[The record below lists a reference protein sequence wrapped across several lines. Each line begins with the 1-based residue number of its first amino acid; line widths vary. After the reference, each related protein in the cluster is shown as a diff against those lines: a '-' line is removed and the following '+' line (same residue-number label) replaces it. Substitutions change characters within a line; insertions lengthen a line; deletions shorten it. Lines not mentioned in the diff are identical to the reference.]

1 MFVSLSFLESCYICL
16 QFQRERLSSCKQLIN
31 ESYTSRKLAEDLK
44 GELDVLHERRAELE
58 SQLKAEDY
66 ESLESEIIQLETDL
80 QVIHD
85 DDCIDLEEKMMNLKR
100 KLILKD
106 EELQVLKQLE
116 NSFRSAIQTKNEELQ
131 DARWEFID
139 ALGEWD

>member
-1 MFVSLSFLESCYICL
+1 M
-16 QFQRERLSSCKQLIN
+16 
-31 ESYTSRKLAEDLK
+31 
-44 GELDVLHERRAELE
+44 LHERRAELE

-139 ALGEWD
+139 VCYVIMELIDTITT